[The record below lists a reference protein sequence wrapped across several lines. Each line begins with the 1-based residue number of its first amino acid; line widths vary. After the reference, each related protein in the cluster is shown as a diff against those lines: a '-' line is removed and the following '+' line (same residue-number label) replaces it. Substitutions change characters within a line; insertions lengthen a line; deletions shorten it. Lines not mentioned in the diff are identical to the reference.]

1 MNIKK
6 ASQRRGEEQ
15 GEGWMGGVGEL
26 YLHVGPAR
34 LLPLLKLFPQQ
45 QQTEKERAGVARA
58 TDIRGIKEPMVVRRN
73 TLKHGGIS
81 QDMLEERKTGTAKWR
96 RCICGVEASRIGR
109 LEKKVFLEGPF
120 PVRYINRPR
129 DGDFS
134 EIEAS
139 AMD

>member
-1 MNIKK
+1 MLRVRQSRMRA
-6 ASQRRGEEQ
+6 ASGSGGLQRCGGGGWGRGVD
-15 GEGWMGGVGEL
+15 GRGGGEL

-96 RCICGVEASRIGR
+96 RCICGVKGLAHRAPGEEGVPGR
-109 LEKKVFLEGPF
+109 AF
-120 PVRYINRPR
+120 PRALYK
-129 DGDFS
+129 
-134 EIEAS
+134 
-139 AMD
+139 

>member
-1 MNIKK
+1 MAQG
-6 ASQRRGEEQ
+6 ASSVVVGEDG

-81 QDMLEERKTGTAKWR
+81 QDMLEERKPERLSGGDAS
-96 RCICGVEASRIGR
+96 VESRASRIGR

>member
-1 MNIKK
+1 M
-6 ASQRRGEEQ
+6 
-15 GEGWMGGVGEL
+15 GEL
-26 YLHVGPAR
+26 
-34 LLPLLKLFPQQ
+34 
-45 QQTEKERAGVARA
+45 
-58 TDIRGIKEPMVVRRN
+58 VR
-73 TLKHGGIS
+73 TC
-81 QDMLEERKTGTAKWR
+81 WR
-96 RCICGVEASRIGR
+96 REKPERLSGGDASVESRASRIGR